1 MKNKLFLSLLLTSIQ
16 MSGQVTAAS
25 CPLRFT
31 EVCVAN
37 IDQTID
43 HSNNYG
49 SWVELHNPTD
59 DTVSIEGWYVS
70 DDAGDL
76 KKHRLQGTER
86 IGPRGYGCLFFGH
99 HAVPC
104 TNHSACEESGHPGN
118 CPGCFPAG
126 YLQAPHCKR

>member
-70 DDAGDL
+70 DGWAKTDEDALDG
-76 KKHRLQGTER
+76 
-86 IGPRGYGCLFFGH
+86 
-99 HAVPC
+99 
-104 TNHSACEESGHPGN
+104 
-118 CPGCFPAG
+118 
-126 YLQAPHCKR
+126 

>member
-76 KKHRLQGTER
+76 KKHRLQGAER
-86 IGPRGYGCLFFGH
+86 IGPRE
-99 HAVPC
+99 AMA
-104 TNHSACEESGHPGN
+104 ACSLAIMPMMAYTERM
-118 CPGCFPAG
+118 PAN
-126 YLQAPHCKR
+126 R

>member
-76 KKHRLQGTER
+76 KKHRLPGA
-86 IGPRGYGCLFFGH
+86 GCCPFG
-99 HAVPC
+99 V
-104 TNHSACEESGHPGN
+104 
-118 CPGCFPAG
+118 
-126 YLQAPHCKR
+126 

>member
-1 MKNKLFLSLLLTSIQ
+1 MKKTFCIAVASVMMLPAHAVSRSI
-16 MSGQVTAAS
+16 
-25 CPLRFT
+25 LFT

-76 KKHRLQGTER
+76 KKHRLQGD
-86 IGPRGYGCLFFGH
+86 GCCPFG
-99 HAVPC
+99 V
-104 TNHSACEESGHPGN
+104 
-118 CPGCFPAG
+118 
-126 YLQAPHCKR
+126 

>member
-1 MKNKLFLSLLLTSIQ
+1 MQQENGYGIIQTIIICEMKNKLFLSLLLTSIQ

-76 KKHRLQGTER
+76 KKHRLQGA
-86 IGPRGYGCLFFGH
+86 GCCPFG
-99 HAVPC
+99 V
-104 TNHSACEESGHPGN
+104 
-118 CPGCFPAG
+118 
-126 YLQAPHCKR
+126 